1 MRVRRA
7 AVVGL
12 AVTGLVA
19 ATAGVSALAARLN
32 PPGTAAAQVQT
43 LFDFCADAQ
52 VTVAGLVDPLPS
64 GYRTVSTIYQ
74 QEDAG
79 QTSSNDPFVLSK
91 SGVDP
96 TPRPST
102 RSPR

>member
-19 ATAGVSALAARLN
+19 ATAGVNALAARLN

-52 VTVAGLVDPLPS
+52 VTVAGLDRPAGSAATGPS
-64 GYRTVSTIYQ
+64 RRSTSS
-74 QEDAG
+74 DASR
-79 QTSSNDPFVLSK
+79 QTSF
-91 SGVDP
+91 
-96 TPRPST
+96 R
-102 RSPR
+102 